1 MAMDRV
7 EHTSRGKQWM
17 YLNAGQDFKGALEV
31 HEEVIGP
38 ETSWELTKAMPT
50 TQRKLAEGHATDML
64 FPCMFF
70 DSRGRNV

>member
-1 MAMDRV
+1 MAVNRV

-17 YLNAGQDFKGALEV
+17 CLNTGQDFKGALEV

-38 ETSWELTKAMPT
+38 EISWELTEAIPT

-64 FPCMFF
+64 FPCTRKLNC
-70 DSRGRNV
+70 SCS